1 VIVQGLSSKCFHVV
15 DKHFEIDFDFEIRIF
30 KHPIQIFIFQK
41 IRAKAGKSGVSG
53 HRGYFKRI
61 TGTPGKS
68 AGPIH
73 RLFLKKYFTKTG
85 KI

>member
-1 VIVQGLSSKCFHVV
+1 VFSSKCFYVV
-15 DKHFEIDFDFEIRIF
+15 DEHFEIDFYFEIRIF
-30 KHPIQIFIFQK
+30 SSPIQIFIFQE
-41 IRAKAGKSGVSG
+41 IRVKAGKSGVSG

-61 TGTPGKS
+61 AGTPGKS

-73 RLFLKKYFTKTG
+73 RLFLKKYFPKTG